1 MNKPLDT
8 LALRPPADGEAAL
21 ARLQPLFDRI
31 EEGAAARE
39 RERILP
45 FAEVALLRE
54 AGYGALRLPRPDHA
68 GLTFRQL
75 LKIVIRLGAADSNV
89 AHIFRNH
96 FTVNELYVRRA
107 REGQGRVWQEAVA
120 GGAIFGLGNIELG
133 ATSAGGVLPS
143 TTLTPDGDGFRL
155 NGTKYYT
162 TGTLYSNHVLVRAA
176 TADER
181 LASVIIPVARE
192 GIEIVD
198 DWDGVGQRLTASG
211 TGHFRNVRAEAAE
224 VVFDA
229 DGVGYGHAYSNTLA
243 QLYVSAIV
251 AGIARAVLNDARRLL
266 LGRTRTFYYATAE
279 RPADDPLLL
288 QVLGELS
295 TDAFAAE
302 AAVLAAAEALDA
314 VGAARDNGHDD
325 AGLAHE
331 AALAAAKAKLIVD
344 ERAIRSAGRL
354 FDLAGASAASR
365 TRNLDR
371 HWRNARTLAT
381 HNPGVTKAAAIGAF
395 EANGTKL
402 PAKGFF

>member
-1 MNKPLDT
+1 MNKPLDA

-54 AGYGALRLPRPDHA
+54 AGYGALRLPRPDDA

-75 LKIVIRLGAADSNV
+75 LKIVIRLAAADSNV

-96 FTVNELYVRRA
+96 FSVNELYVRRA
-107 REGQGRVWQEAVA
+107 REGQGLLWQEAVA

-133 ATSAGGVLPS
+133 SRSAGGVLPS

-155 NGTKYYT
+155 DGTKYYT
-162 TGTLYSNHVLVRAA
+162 TGTLYADYMLVRAA
-176 TADER
+176 TPDER

-211 TGHFRNVRAEAAE
+211 TSHFRNVRAEAAE

-229 DGVGYGHAYSNTLA
+229 DGIGYGLAYSNTLA
-243 QLYVSAIV
+243 QLYVTAIV

-266 LGRTRTFYYATAE
+266 LGRSRTFYYATAE
-279 RPADDPLLL
+279 RPVEDPLLL
-288 QVLGELS
+288 QGLGDLA

-314 VGAARDNGHDD
+314 VGAARDSGRDD
-325 AGLAHE
+325 ESLAHE

-344 ERAIRSAGRL
+344 ELAIRAGGRL

-365 TRNLDR
+365 ARNLDR

>member
-1 MNKPLDT
+1 MNKPLDA

-75 LKIVIRLGAADSNV
+75 LKIVIRLAAADSNV

-96 FTVNELYVRRA
+96 FSVNELYVRRA
-107 REGQGRVWQEAVA
+107 REGQGLLWQEAVA

-133 ATSAGGVLPS
+133 SKSAGGVLPS
-143 TTLTPDGDGFRL
+143 TTLTPDGDDFRL

-162 TGTLYSNHVLVRAA
+162 TGTLYADYMLVRAA
-176 TADER
+176 TPDER

-198 DWDGVGQRLTASG
+198 DWDGIGQRLTASG
-211 TGHFRNVRAEAAE
+211 TGHFRNVRAEASE

-229 DGVGYGHAYSNTLA
+229 DGIGYGLAYSNTLA
-243 QLYVSAIV
+243 QLYVTAIV

-266 LGRTRTFYYATAE
+266 LGRSRTFYYATAE
-279 RPADDPLLL
+279 RPAEDPLLL
-288 QVLGELS
+288 QVLGDLA

-314 VGAARDNGHDD
+314 VGAARDSGRDD
-325 AGLAHE
+325 ESLAHE
-331 AALAAAKAKLIVD
+331 AALAGAKAKLIVD
-344 ERAIRSAGRL
+344 ELAIRAGGRL

-365 TRNLDR
+365 ARNLDR

-395 EANGTKL
+395 ETNGTKL

>member
-1 MNKPLDT
+1 MNKPLDA

-31 EEGAAARE
+31 EEGVAERE

-75 LKIVIRLGAADSNV
+75 LKIVIRLAAADSNV

-96 FTVNELYVRRA
+96 FSVNELYVRRA
-107 REGQGRVWQEAVA
+107 REGQGLLWQEVVA

-133 ATSAGGVLPS
+133 SRSAGGVLPS

-162 TGTLYSNHVLVRAA
+162 TGTLYADYMLVRAA
-176 TADER
+176 TPDER
-181 LASVIIPVARE
+181 LASVIIPMGRE

-198 DWDGVGQRLTASG
+198 DWDGIGQRLTASG
-211 TGHFRNVRAEAAE
+211 TGHFRNVRAEASE

-229 DGVGYGHAYSNTLA
+229 DGIGYGLAYSNTLA
-243 QLYVSAIV
+243 QLYVTAIV

-266 LGRTRTFYYATAE
+266 LGRSRTFYYATAE
-279 RPADDPLLL
+279 RPAEDPLLL
-288 QVLGELS
+288 QVLGDLA

-314 VGAARDNGHDD
+314 VGAARDSGRDD
-325 AGLAHE
+325 ESLAHE

-344 ERAIRSAGRL
+344 ELAIRAGGRL

-365 TRNLDR
+365 ARNLDR

-395 EANGTKL
+395 ETNGTKL

>member
-1 MNKPLDT
+1 MNKPLDA

-31 EEGAAARE
+31 EEGAAERE

-54 AGYGALRLPRPDHA
+54 AGYGALRLPRPDDA

-75 LKIVIRLGAADSNV
+75 LKIVIRLAAADSNV

-96 FTVNELYVRRA
+96 FSVNEIYVRRA
-107 REGQGRVWQEAVA
+107 REGQGLRWQEAVA

-133 ATSAGGVLPS
+133 SRSAGGVLPS

-155 NGTKYYT
+155 DGTKYYT
-162 TGTLYSNHVLVRAA
+162 TGTLYADYMLVRAA
-176 TADER
+176 TPDER

-229 DGVGYGHAYSNTLA
+229 DGIGYGLAYSNTLA
-243 QLYVSAIV
+243 QLYVTAIV

-266 LGRTRTFYYATAE
+266 LGRSRTFYYATAE
-279 RPADDPLLL
+279 RPAEDPLLL
-288 QVLGELS
+288 QVLGDLA

-314 VGAARDNGHDD
+314 VGAARDSGRDD
-325 AGLAHE
+325 ESLAHE

-344 ERAIRSAGRL
+344 ELAIRAGGRL

-365 TRNLDR
+365 ARNLDR

>member
-1 MNKPLDT
+1 MNRPLEP
-8 LALRPPADGEAAL
+8 LALQPPADGEAAL

-31 EEGAAARE
+31 EQGAAERE
-39 RERILP
+39 RDRILP

-54 AGYGALRLPRPDHA
+54 AGYGALRLPGSGDA
-68 GLTFRQL
+68 GLSFRQL

-96 FTVNELYVRRA
+96 FSVNEIYIRRA
-107 REGQGRVWQEAVA
+107 RAGQGLLWQQAVRE
-120 GGAIFGLGNIELG
+120 GALFGLGNIELG
-133 ATSAGGVLPS
+133 SKSAGGVLPS

-162 TGTLYSNHVLVRAA
+162 TGTLYADHVLVRAA
-176 TADER
+176 TPDER
-181 LASVIIPVARE
+181 LVSVIIPVGRA

-211 TGHFRNVRAEAAE
+211 TGHFRQVRVEAPEAI
-224 VVFDA
+224 FDGE
-229 DGVGYGHAYSNTLA
+229 GVGYGLAYSNTLA
-243 QLYVSAIV
+243 QLYVTAIV
-251 AGIARAVLNDARRLL
+251 AGIARAALNDARRLL
-266 LGRTRTFYYATAE
+266 LGRTRTFYYANAE

-288 QVLGELS
+288 QVLGEMS
-295 TDAFAAE
+295 ADAFAAE

-314 VGAARDNGHDD
+314 VGSARDSGRDD
-325 AGLAHE
+325 PDLAHA
-331 AALAAAKAKLIVD
+331 AALASAHAKLVVD
-344 ERAIRSAGRL
+344 EHAIRSGSRI

-365 TRNLDR
+365 ARNLDR

-395 EANGTKL
+395 ETNGTRL

>member
-1 MNKPLDT
+1 MNKPLDA

-31 EEGAAARE
+31 EEGAAERE
-39 RERILP
+39 RDRILP

-54 AGYGALRLPRPDHA
+54 AGYGALRLPRPDDA

-75 LKIVIRLGAADSNV
+75 LKIVIRLAAADSNV

-96 FTVNELYVRRA
+96 FSVNEIYVRRA
-107 REGQGRVWQEAVA
+107 REGQGLRWQEAVA

-133 ATSAGGVLPS
+133 SRSAGGVLPS

-155 NGTKYYT
+155 DGTKYYT
-162 TGTLYSNHVLVRAA
+162 TGTLYADYMLVRAA
-176 TADER
+176 TPDER

-229 DGVGYGHAYSNTLA
+229 DGIGYGLAYSNTLA
-243 QLYVSAIV
+243 QLYVTAVV

-266 LGRTRTFYYATAE
+266 LGRSRTFYYATAE
-279 RPADDPLLL
+279 RPAEDPLLL
-288 QVLGELS
+288 QVLGDLA

-314 VGAARDNGHDD
+314 VGAARDSGRDD
-325 AGLAHE
+325 ESLAHE

-344 ERAIRSAGRL
+344 ELAIRAGGRL

-365 TRNLDR
+365 ARNLDR

>member
-1 MNKPLDT
+1 MNKPVD
-8 LALRPPADGEAAL
+8 ASFLRPPADGEAEL

-31 EEGAAARE
+31 EAGASERE

-54 AGYGALRLPRPDHA
+54 AGYGALRLPRGDTV

-96 FTVNELYVRRA
+96 FTVNELYARRA
-107 REGQGRVWQEAVA
+107 REGQGRVWQDAIA
-120 GGAIFGLGNIELG
+120 RGAIFGLGNIELG
-133 ATSAGGVLPS
+133 AKSAGGVLPA
-143 TTLTPDGDGFRL
+143 TTITPEGDGFRL
-155 NGTKYYT
+155 EGTKYYT
-162 TGTLYSNHVLVRAA
+162 TGTLYADYVLVRAA
-176 TADER
+176 TPDER
-181 LASVIIPVARE
+181 LASVIIPVRRE
-192 GIEIVD
+192 GIEIVN

-211 TGHFRNVRAEAAE
+211 TGHFRHVRVEGAE

-243 QLYVSAIV
+243 QLYVTAIV
-251 AGIARAVLNDARRLL
+251 AGIARAVVNDARRLL
-266 LGRTRTFYYATAE
+266 LGRTRTFYYANAE
-279 RPADDPLLL
+279 RPADDPLLQ

-302 AAVLAAAEALDA
+302 AAVLAAAEVLDA
-314 VGAARDNGHDD
+314 VGAARDSGRDD
-325 AGLAHE
+325 AALAHD
-331 AALAAAKAKLIVD
+331 AALAAARAKLIVD
-344 ERAIRSAGRL
+344 ELAIRSAGRI

-365 TRNLDR
+365 ARNLDR

-395 EANGTKL
+395 EANGTRL

>member
-1 MNKPLDT
+1 MNKPIDALS
-8 LALRPPADGEAAL
+8 LRPPSDGETEL

-31 EEGAAARE
+31 EAGASARE
-39 RERILP
+39 RDRILP

-54 AGYGALRLPRPDHA
+54 AGYGALRLPRPDQS

-107 REGQGRVWQEAVA
+107 RKGQGLVWQDAVA

-133 ATSAGGVLPS
+133 AKSAGGVLPL
-143 TTLTPDGDGFRL
+143 TTIAPEGDGFRL
-155 NGTKYYT
+155 EGTKYYT
-162 TGTLYSNHVLVRAA
+162 TGTLYADYVLVRAA
-176 TADER
+176 TPDER

-211 TGHFRNVRAEAAE
+211 TGHFRNVRAESAE

-243 QLYVSAIV
+243 QLYVTAIV
-251 AGIARAVLNDARRLL
+251 AGIARAVVNDARRLL

-279 RPADDPLLL
+279 RPADDPLLQ

-314 VGAARDNGHDD
+314 VGTARDSGRDD
-325 AGLAHE
+325 ADLAHD
-331 AALAAAKAKLIVD
+331 AALAAARAKLIVD
-344 ERAIRSAGRL
+344 ELAIRSAGRI

-365 TRNLDR
+365 AKNLDR

-395 EANGTKL
+395 EANGTRL

>member
-1 MNKPLDT
+1 MNKPLDM

-54 AGYGALRLPRPDHA
+54 AGYGALRLPRAEDA

-107 REGQGRVWQEAVA
+107 REGQGRLWQEAVA

-133 ATSAGGVLPS
+133 ARTAGGVLPS

-162 TGTLYSNHVLVRAA
+162 TGTLYSNYVLVRAA

-211 TGHFRNVRAEAAE
+211 TGHFRHVRAEAAE

-243 QLYVSAIV
+243 QLYVTAIV

-279 RPADDPLLL
+279 RPADDPLLQ
-288 QVLGELS
+288 QVLGELA

-302 AAVLAAAEALDA
+302 ATVLAAAEALDA
-314 VGAARDNGHDD
+314 VGAARDSGRDD
-325 AGLAHE
+325 ANLAHE

-344 ERAIRSAGRL
+344 ELAIRGGGRL

-365 TRNLDR
+365 ARNLDR

-395 EANGTKL
+395 EANGTRL

>member
-1 MNKPLDT
+1 MNKPLDA

-31 EEGAAARE
+31 EEGAAERE
-39 RERILP
+39 RERTLP

-54 AGYGALRLPRPDHA
+54 AGYGALRLPRPDEA
-68 GLTFRQL
+68 GLTFRHL
-75 LKIVIRLGAADSNV
+75 LKIVIRLAAADSNV

-107 REGQGRVWQEAVA
+107 REGQGRLWQEAVA

-133 ATSAGGVLPS
+133 AKSAGSVLPS

-162 TGTLYSNHVLVRAA
+162 TGTLYSTYVLVRAA
-176 TADER
+176 TPDER
-181 LASVIIPVARE
+181 LASVIIPVTRE

-198 DWDGVGQRLTASG
+198 DWDGIGQRLTASG
-211 TGHFRNVRAEAAE
+211 TGHFRNVRAEASE

-229 DGVGYGHAYSNTLA
+229 DGIGYGLAYSNTLA
-243 QLYVSAIV
+243 QLYVTAIV

-266 LGRTRTFYYATAE
+266 LGRSRTFYYATAE

-288 QVLGELS
+288 QVLGDLA

-314 VGAARDNGHDD
+314 VGAARDGGRDD
-325 AGLAHE
+325 DSLAHE

-344 ERAIRSAGRL
+344 ELAIRAGGRL

-365 TRNLDR
+365 ARNLDR

-395 EANGTKL
+395 EANGAKL

>member
-1 MNKPLDT
+1 MNKPVDA
-8 LALRPPADGEAAL
+8 LALLPPADGEAEL
-21 ARLQPLFDRI
+21 ARLQPLFDQI
-31 EEGAAARE
+31 EQGAAERE

-54 AGYGALRLPRPDHA
+54 AGYGALRLPRADHA
-68 GLTFRQL
+68 GLSLRQL

-96 FTVNELYVRRA
+96 FSVNELYVRRA
-107 REGQGRVWQEAVA
+107 RDAQGRIWQNAVA
-120 GGAIFGLGNIELG
+120 GGAVFGLGNIELG
-133 ATSAGGVLPS
+133 AKTAGGVLPS
-143 TTLTPDGDGFRL
+143 TTLTPEGEGFRL

-162 TGTLYSNHVLVRAA
+162 TGTLYADYVLVRAA
-176 TADER
+176 TPDER
-181 LASVIIPVARE
+181 LASVIIPVGRD

-198 DWDGVGQRLTASG
+198 DWDGIGQRLTASG
-211 TGHFRNVRAEAAE
+211 TGHFRHVRVERAEA
-224 VVFDA
+224 VFDA

-243 QLYVSAIV
+243 QLYVTAIV
-251 AGIARAVLNDARRLL
+251 AGIARAVLTDARRLL
-266 LGRTRTFYYATAE
+266 LGRRRTFYYANAE

-288 QVLGELS
+288 GVLGELA

-314 VGAARDNGHDD
+314 VAAARDSGRDD
-325 AGLAHE
+325 PELAHD
-331 AALAAAKAKLIVD
+331 AALAAAKAKLIAD
-344 ERAIRSAGRL
+344 ELAIRGGGRI
-354 FDLAGASAASR
+354 FDLAGASSASR
-365 TRNLDR
+365 ANNLDR

-395 EANGTKL
+395 EANGTRL